1 VSSVPPKS
9 ARSLPESERPG
20 SDRRSADRID
30 VTWSVDCETEDTF
43 LFANITN
50 ISEVGIFVRTN
61 EPLEVGTR
69 LTLKFA
75 PPGSTDTLVLK
86 GQVAW
91 VNPIRMLASNPNP
104 GMGVRF
110 IDLTQE
116 SRERLIEAVRT
127 IAYVRSSS
135 N

>member
-9 ARSLPESERPG
+9 QQPVSERPA

-30 VTWSVDCETEDTF
+30 VTWSVDCETEETF
-43 LFANITN
+43 LYANITN
-50 ISEVGIFVRTN
+50 ISEVGIFVRTD

-75 PPGSTDTLVLK
+75 PPGSDDTLVLT

-104 GMGVRF
+104 GMGIRF
-110 IDLTQE
+110 IDLTME
-116 SRERLIEAVRT
+116 SRERLIDAVRT
-127 IAYVRSSS
+127 IAYVRNAS

>member
-1 VSSVPPKS
+1 MDSGEAGASN
-9 ARSLPESERPG
+9 RRESER
-20 SDRRSADRID
+20 ID
-30 VTWSVDCETEDTF
+30 VAWDVDCATEDTF
-43 LFANITN
+43 LYANITN
-50 ISEVGIFVRTN
+50 ISEVGIFVRTD

-75 PPGSTDTLVLK
+75 PPGSVDTLVLK

>member
-1 VSSVPPKS
+1 M
-9 ARSLPESERPG
+9 PESERPA

-43 LFANITN
+43 LYANITN
-50 ISEVGIFVRTN
+50 ISEVGIFVRTD

-75 PPGSTDTLVLK
+75 PPGARDTLVLT

-104 GMGVRF
+104 GMGIRF

-116 SRERLIEAVRT
+116 SRERLIDAVRT

>member
-1 VSSVPPKS
+1 MSSVPPKS
-9 ARSLPESERPG
+9 ERRISEAPP

-43 LFANITN
+43 LYANITN
-50 ISEVGIFVRTN
+50 ISEVGIFVRTD

-69 LTLKFA
+69 LTLKFS
-75 PPGSTDTLVLK
+75 PPGSRDSLVLT

-91 VNPIRMLASNPNP
+91 VNPIKMLASNPNP

-116 SRERLIEAVRT
+116 SRERLIDAVRT
-127 IAYVRSSS
+127 IAYVRSST